1 MLAADADPSFHTEEE
16 LWAQVVS
23 LSREL
28 QECKARMHSD
38 TLERITDKIEGI
50 EKELDILL
58 DILKGD
64 DDKKSL

>member
-1 MLAADADPSFHTEEE
+1 MLAADAEPSFHTEEE
-16 LWAQVVS
+16 LWEQVIS